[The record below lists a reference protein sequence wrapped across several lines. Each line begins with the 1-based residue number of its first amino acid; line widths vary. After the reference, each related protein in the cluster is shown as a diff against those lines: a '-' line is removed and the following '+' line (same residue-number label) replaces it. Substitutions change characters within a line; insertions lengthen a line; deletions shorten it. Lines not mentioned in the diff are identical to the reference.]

1 MWNSPVRVGDSILF
15 EGRLREVTAIFGP
28 MPDGSWRF
36 RLEDW
41 SIVPCT
47 ECSLPEENNAE

>member
-1 MWNSPVRVGDSILF
+1 MSNSQVAVGDSIIF

-28 MPDGSWRF
+28 MPDGSYRF

-41 SIVPCT
+41 SIVPCDW
-47 ECSLPEENNAE
+47 CSLPEDN

>member
-1 MWNSPVRVGDSILF
+1 MSNSPVRVGDSILF
-15 EGRLREVTAIFGP
+15 EGRLREVTAIYGP
-28 MPDGSWRF
+28 MDDGSYRF

-47 ECSLPEENNAE
+47 ECSLPEEL